1 MEQLIAAEP
10 TAWSL
15 REHLLSSHSTAEQVG
30 RVATDAGVGKLI
42 LSCRPPPRAP
52 PPPPPPPHA
61 GVGKLILS
69 HFLPGGP
76 LLRDRSGSNAAPSF

>member
-1 MEQLIAAEP
+1 MEQIIAAEP

-42 LSCRPPPRAP
+42 LS
-52 PPPPPPPHA
+52 
-61 GVGKLILS
+61 
-69 HFLPGGP
+69 HFVPGGP

>member
-30 RVATDAGVGKLI
+30 RVATDAGVGK
-42 LSCRPPPRAP
+42 P
-52 PPPPPPPHA
+52 
-61 GVGKLILS
+61 ILS
-69 HFLPGGP
+69 HFVPGGP